1 MAEAFISFV
10 CLVTLIVILLE
21 ARRSGGLRRRLPVA
35 LWALSL
41 ILLALFALLRVLV
54 NLDSWSD
61 ARILMGILGV
71 GNFLFGSALL
81 VRWLVWTTRNRTG
94 EGERSG

>member
-1 MAEAFISFV
+1 MAEAFISFI
-10 CLVTLIVILLE
+10 CLVSLIVILLE

-41 ILLALFALLRVLV
+41 VLLAMFALLRVLV
-54 NLDSWSD
+54 NLDAWSD

-81 VRWLVWTTRNRTG
+81 VRWLAWTTRNRSG
-94 EGERSG
+94 GGERSH